1 MSIVSMPVSLSRFRT
16 GYGLRAKRA
25 WHIEHVEEFDLSPTK
40 SRLPPSLYKTVF
52 RCYFATIHHAGEE
65 NIIINIRSR
74 KWSTSKYD
82 F

>member
-1 MSIVSMPVSLSRFRT
+1 MQAN
-16 GYGLRAKRA
+16 RARR
-25 WHIEHVEEFDLSPTK
+25 IEYFEEVALPPTE

-52 RCYFATIHHAGEE
+52 RCYFAITYHAGEE
-65 NIIINIRSR
+65 NIIISIRSR